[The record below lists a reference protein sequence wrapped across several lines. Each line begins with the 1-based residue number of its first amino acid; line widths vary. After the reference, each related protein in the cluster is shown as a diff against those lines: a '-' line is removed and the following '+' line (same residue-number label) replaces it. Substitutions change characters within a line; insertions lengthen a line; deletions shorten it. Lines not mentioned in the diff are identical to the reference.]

1 MANFV
6 SPGVYVIEKDISDY
20 PAQINSSV
28 VGIVGFADRGPIAG
42 INNQKATLITSQQG
56 LIDTFGEPAEH
67 IKGQALEGTLEILEA
82 TNSMRFVR
90 VADAN
95 RLEASAA
102 VNIGGCPAVLVS
114 GTHEAPIM
122 PEGVDQTAGLAANL
136 GMSAIGSADVTTS
149 DVRLTI
155 TAYDNARTKIVD
167 AQVFDIPKNTLTVSA
182 SEGATTIAA
191 LKKVIGGSLDSARVG
206 AFADVNG
213 ANASS
218 FVVGSAAGG
227 LATLVV
233 DMQIKNNEDPPTY
246 VGTRPG
252 LQPIEELGQ
261 KGTAASAVTTS
272 GVTCDSTAV
281 SYFVKSIWPG
291 AGYNAGTRTDGTTSG
306 VSFEVGV
313 NGGVNSQE
321 QVNNL
326 GVAAESFIAGTTS
339 AAFLENQLG
348 MTYDTRTSNYV
359 LAEFRTGQY
368 DAVAAASLASF
379 EKPISSLFPDGTT
392 ITGGQGGVTGDTV
405 DPRFVKLVQG
415 TYNLAGGNSGIPTA
429 SNAVATAVIGAVQ
442 SDGGKTGIE
451 ALDDPILNVSVAL
464 APGPG
469 VGDNQSIQNGLITV
483 AERTTDFLALISP
496 PYAIGKPGDAIDW
509 SNGFA
514 TTRTVAVN
522 SSYCAMYWPWLKV
535 FQVFDGKDRWLAP
548 EIYGARQMG
557 VTDAVA
563 DPWFAPAGFV
573 RGRLTK
579 PTDVEVILNQGD
591 RDSMY
596 SGGNCINPVVNFPQN
611 GIAIFGQRTTQRQPT
626 ALDRINVRRMMIYI
640 KKVILAS
647 TQRLVFEPNDKF
659 TWSRV
664 EQLINPLMDDIM
676 RRRGI
681 TEFKVICDE
690 TTNTPIRVDRNEMWC
705 KVLIKPTKTAEV
717 VIFELNLTSQS
728 AQLG

>member
-114 GTHEAPIM
+114 GTVAAPIM
-122 PEGVDQTAGLAANL
+122 PAGVSPAAGLAANL

-155 TAYDNARTKIVD
+155 TAYDNNRNKIVD

-213 ANASS
+213 VNASS
-218 FVVGSAAGG
+218 FIVGSAAGG

-233 DMQIKNNEDPPTY
+233 DMTIANDELTY
-246 VGTRPG
+246 VTTMEG
-252 LQPIEELGQ
+252 LQPINQLGV
-261 KGTAASAVTTS
+261 KGTAAAAVTTS
-272 GVTCDSTAV
+272 GVTCDSTTV

-326 GVAAESFIAGTTS
+326 GVAAETFIAGATS

-348 MTYDTRTSNYV
+348 MTYDSRTSNYV

-368 DAVAAASLASF
+368 DTVVATALTSF

-392 ITGGQGGVTGDTV
+392 ITGGQGGATGATV

-415 TYNLAGGNSGIPTA
+415 TYNLAGGDSGIPTA
-429 SNAVATAVIGAVQ
+429 SPATATAVIGSVLA
-442 SDGGKTGIE
+442 DGGKTGIE
-451 ALDDPILNVSVAL
+451 ALDDPVLNVSIAL

-496 PYAIGKPGDAIDW
+496 PYAVGKPGDAIDW

-596 SGGNCINPVVNFPQN
+596 SGGNCINPMVNFPQN

-681 TEFKVICDE
+681 TEFKVICNE

-705 KVLIKPTKTAEV
+705 KVLIKPTKTAEM

>member
-67 IKGQALEGTLEILEA
+67 IKGQALEGALEILEA
-82 TNSMRFVR
+82 TNSMRFIR
-90 VADAN
+90 VSDSS
-95 RLEASAA
+95 RLSASAA
-102 VNIGGCPAVLVS
+102 VQIGACPAIMVS
-114 GTHEAPIM
+114 GTQVAPIYGTGN
-122 PEGVDQTAGLAANL
+122 EGTVNM
-136 GMSAIGSADVTTS
+136 GMSAIGSADSTTS
-149 DVRLTI
+149 SVRFI
-155 TAYDNARTKIVD
+155 VTAYDNDRNKIVD
-167 AQVFDIPKNTLTVSA
+167 ARTYTIPPSTVAASA
-182 SEGATTIAA
+182 SEGATSIEA
-191 LKKVIGGSLDSARVG
+191 LKKVIGGSLDSDRVG
-206 AFADVNG
+206 AFAN
-213 ANASS
+213 ANTVDASS
-218 FVVGSAAGG
+218 YIVGLAAGG
-227 LATLVV
+227 TATLSVSMEILQ
-233 DMQIKNNEDPPTY
+233 DN
-246 VGTRPG
+246 GTSWEPMEG
-252 LQPIEELGQ
+252 V
-261 KGTAASAVTTS
+261 SAVSLIGALVDAESSSVTAS
-272 GVTCDSTAV
+272 GVTADPSAT
-281 SYFVKSIWPG
+281 SYLVKSIWPG
-291 AGYNAGTRTDGTTSG
+291 AGYNAGTKADGTTSG
-306 VSFEVGV
+306 VSFEVGL
-313 NGGVNSQE
+313 NGNFNSQE

-326 GVAAESFIAGTTS
+326 GVAAETFIAGATS
-339 AAFLENQLG
+339 ASFLENQLG
-348 MTYDTRTSNYV
+348 TTYDSRTSNYV
-359 LAEFRTGQY
+359 LGNFAAGGGGAY
-368 DAVAAASLASF
+368 DDTVAVTPLTSFTSHMVNLFGAATAL
-379 EKPISSLFPDGTT
+379 
-392 ITGGQGGVTGDTV
+392 TGGQGTATGATI
-405 DPRFVKLVQG
+405 DPMFVKLVQG
-415 TYNLAGGNSGIPTA
+415 TYNLADGDSGIPTA
-429 SNAVATAVIGAVQ
+429 AADVATAVIGSVQ
-442 SDGGKTGIE
+442 SDGGKTGME
-451 ALDDPILNVSVAL
+451 ALDDPILNVSIAL

-469 VGDNQSIQNGLITV
+469 VGDSQTIQNGLITV

-496 PYAIGKPGDAIDW
+496 PYAVGKPGDAIDW

-514 TTRTVAVN
+514 TSRTAAVN
-522 SSYCAMYWPWLKV
+522 SSYAALYWPWVKV

-596 SGGNCINPVVNFPQN
+596 SGGNCINPIVNFPQN

-659 TWSRV
+659 TWTRV
-664 EQLINPLMDDIM
+664 EQLINPLLDDIM

-705 KVLIKPTKTAEV
+705 KVLIKPTKTAEI
-717 VIFELNLTSQS
+717 VIFELNLTNQS

>member
-1 MANFV
+1 MANYV
-6 SPGVYVIEKDISDY
+6 SPGVYVIEKDISDF

-28 VGIVGFADRGPIAG
+28 VGIVGFASRGPIAG
-42 INNQKATLITSQQG
+42 INSQKATLITSQQG
-56 LIDTFGEPAEH
+56 LIDEFGEPSEA
-67 IKGQALEGTLEILEA
+67 IKGQALEGALEILES

-90 VADAN
+90 CADAT
-95 RLEASAA
+95 RAEASATA
-102 VNIGGCPAVLVS
+102 QIGGCPAFVVS
-114 GTHEAPIM
+114 GAPSFPIRT
-122 PEGVDQTAGLAANL
+122 QAGDA
-136 GMSAIGSADVTTS
+136 GMSAIGSADNTTSSVRFIVTT
-149 DVRLTI
+149 
-155 TAYDNARTKIVD
+155 YDNNRTKIVD
-167 AQVFDIPKNTLTVSA
+167 NKTFTIVSSTFSTSA

-191 LKKVIGGSLDSARVG
+191 LKKVVGGSMDSAKIG
-206 AFADVNG
+206 AFAD
-213 ANASS
+213 ANTADASS
-218 FVVGSAAGG
+218 FLVGMAAGEKATVEITSEILNNAGSWVGVDMLSPIDQLGASAAAAVG
-227 LATLVV
+227 ATATTVSGISV
-233 DMQIKNNEDPPTY
+233 E
-246 VGTRPG
+246 
-252 LQPIEELGQ
+252 
-261 KGTAASAVTTS
+261 TTS
-272 GVTCDSTAV
+272 VG
-281 SYFVKSIWPG
+281 YNVKSLWPG
-291 AGYNAGTRTDGTTSG
+291 AGYNAGTRVDGTTSG
-306 VSFEVGV
+306 VSFEVAV
-313 NGGVNSQE
+313 NGSFNAAE

-326 GVAAESFIAGTTS
+326 GVAAESFIAGMTS
-339 AAFLENQLG
+339 ASFLENELG
-348 MTYDTRTSNYV
+348 TTYDSRTSNYV
-359 LAEFRTGQY
+359 TANFVSGVVGTTGS
-368 DAVAAASLASF
+368 DLDVTALTSF
-379 EKPISSLFPDGTT
+379 EKPLRSLVGGTGVVAT
-392 ITGGQGGVTGDTV
+392 INGTHGAGVVTV
-405 DPRFVKLVQG
+405 NPRFVKLIQG
-415 TYNLAGGNSGIPTA
+415 TYNLADGVNGIPSTDA
-429 SNAVATAVIGAVQ
+429 DVATTVIGAVQ
-442 SDGGKTGIE
+442 ADGGKTGIE
-451 ALDDPILNVSVAL
+451 ALDDPILNVSIAL

-483 AERTTDFLALISP
+483 AERTTDFLAALSP

-514 TTRTVAVN
+514 TTRTAAIN
-522 SSYCAMYWPWLKV
+522 SSYATLYWPWVKV

-548 EIYGARQMG
+548 EIYGVRQMC

-579 PTDVEVILNQGD
+579 PTDVEVVLNQGD

-596 SGGNCINPVVNFPQN
+596 SGGNVLNPIVNFPQN

-664 EQLINPLMDDIM
+664 EQLINPLLDDIS

-681 TEFKVICDE
+681 TDFKVVCDE

-705 KVLIKPTKTAEV
+705 KVLIKPTKTAEI

>member
-67 IKGQALEGTLEILEA
+67 IKGQALEGSLEILEA
-82 TNSMRFVR
+82 TNSMRFIR
-90 VADAN
+90 VADSS
-95 RLEASAA
+95 RLAASAA
-102 VNIGGCPAVLVS
+102 VTVGGCPAVLVS
-114 GTHEAPIM
+114 GTPAAPIQM
-122 PEGVDQTAGLAANL
+122 DQVQANF
-136 GMSAIGSADVTTS
+136 GMSAIGSADSTTS
-149 DVRLTI
+149 AVRFTI
-155 TAYDNARTKIVD
+155 TAYDNTRTKMVD
-167 AQVFDIPKNTLTVSA
+167 ARVYDIPPSTITTS
-182 SEGATTIAA
+182 SIEGATTIEA
-191 LKKVIGGSLDSARVG
+191 LKKVIGGSLDSDRVG
-206 AFADVNG
+206 AFAN
-213 ANASS
+213 ANTVDASS
-218 FVVGSAAGG
+218 YIVGLAAGG
-227 LATLVV
+227 TATLNVKMEV
-233 DMQIKNNEDPPTY
+233 LKADGVTY
-246 VGTRPG
+246 LEVPG
-252 LQPIEELGQ
+252 IQPIDLLGNL
-261 KGTAASAVTTS
+261 GTKLTTVNASGTS
-272 GVTCDSTAV
+272 ADPSAT
-281 SYFVKSIWPG
+281 SYLVKSIWPG

-313 NGGVNSQE
+313 NGNFNAQE
-321 QVNNL
+321 QVNDL
-326 GVAAESFIAGTTS
+326 GVAAETFIAGTTS
-339 AAFLENQLG
+339 SAFLENQLG
-348 MTYDTRTSNYV
+348 TTYDTRTSNYV
-359 LAEFRTGQY
+359 LANFAAGGGGAY
-368 DAVAAASLASF
+368 DDTVSVTPLASF
-379 EKPISSLFPDGTT
+379 EKTLESLYGAGTT
-392 ITGGQGGVTGDTV
+392 LTGGQGGVTGASIN
-405 DPRFVKLVQG
+405 PRFVKLVQG
-415 TYNLAGGNSGIPTA
+415 TYNLSGGDSGIPTA
-429 SNAVATAVIGAVQ
+429 AADVATAIIGAVQ
-442 SDGGKTGIE
+442 SDGGKTGME
-451 ALDDPILNVSVAL
+451 ALDDPILNVSIAL

-483 AERTTDFLALISP
+483 AERTTDFLAAISP

-514 TTRTVAVN
+514 TSRSAAVN

-548 EIYGARQMG
+548 EIYGIRQMA

-596 SGGNCINPVVNFPQN
+596 SGGNCINPIVNFPQN

-659 TWSRV
+659 TWTRV
-664 EQLINPLMDDIM
+664 EQLINPLLDDIL

-705 KVLIKPTKTAEV
+705 KVLIKPTKTAEI
-717 VIFELNLTSQS
+717 VIFELNLTNQS